1 MSAIKN
7 LRLKIFFPTFL
18 LLIFFSCEQKK
29 EIPVKAAATSNE
41 ITFVGFS
48 KVGGKG
54 GNYRTIKITKDSI
67 QLEQGSTV
75 TKKHKQW
82 ASSVTPD
89 HWKLLTSSF
98 DLTTLDHI
106 KSSESVQAQDGID
119 ETFRIKTTK
128 KSHVYV
134 NSYHDSI
141 HYKQF
146 EKFKSQLDKILPKE
160 YK

>member
-7 LRLKIFFPTFL
+7 LRSKIFFPTFL

-29 EIPVKAAATSNE
+29 VPTQPETTSNE
-41 ITFVGFS
+41 ITFIGVS

-67 QLEQGSTV
+67 KLEQGSTA
-75 TKKHKQW
+75 TQKHKQW
-82 ASSVTPD
+82 ASAMHPEN
-89 HWKLLTSSF
+89 WKQLTSSF
-98 DLTTLDHI
+98 DLTTLDKI
-106 KSSESVQAQDGID
+106 KSSESLQAQDGMD
-119 ETFRIKTTK
+119 ETFQIKTSK

-134 NSYHDSI
+134 NSYNDSI

>member
-7 LRLKIFFPTFL
+7 LSLKNLFPTFL

-29 EIPVKAAATSNE
+29 EISLKAETSNE
-41 ITFVGFS
+41 ITFMGFS

-54 GNYRTIKITKDSI
+54 GNYKTVKITKDSI
-67 QLEQGSTV
+67 KLEQGSTA
-75 TKKHKQW
+75 TQKHQKW
-82 ASSVTPD
+82 ASNINNED
-89 HWKLLTSSF
+89 WKNLTSSF
-98 DLTTLDHI
+98 DTATLDKI
-106 KSSESVQAQDGID
+106 KSSESIQAQDGMD
-119 ETFRIKTTK
+119 ETFQIKTSK

-134 NSYHDSI
+134 NSYNDSI

>member
-7 LRLKIFFPTFL
+7 LSLKNLFPTFL

-29 EIPVKAAATSNE
+29 EIPVKACVSNE
-41 ITFVGFS
+41 IIFIGFS

-54 GNYRTIKITKDSI
+54 GNYKTVKITKDSI
-67 QLEQGSTV
+67 KLEQGSTA
-75 TKKHKQW
+75 THKHQQW
-82 ASSVTPD
+82 ASNINNED
-89 HWKLLTSSF
+89 WKNLTSSF
-98 DLTTLDHI
+98 DTATLDKI
-106 KSSESVQAQDGID
+106 KSSESIQAQDGMD
-119 ETFRIKTTK
+119 ETFQIKTSK

-134 NSYHDSI
+134 NSYNDSI